1 MRTRTAPVFVVAGG
15 NHVTVLVDKTETGGM
30 FDVIEVLAQPGGG
43 PPAHRHEFVEWFHVL
58 EGELQLSGERGGAI
72 APTNLVREGESATV
86 GPWEWHATLNES
98 DRPVRFVV
106 VGRPGLMT
114 GYFAEAGVAVAD
126 ERTPP
131 DREPA
136 GPAALTEIAARY
148 GIRFWGGAQP
158 SR

>member
-1 MRTRTAPVFVVAGG
+1 MKTRTALVLVVAGG
-15 NHVTVLVDKTETGGM
+15 NQVTVLVDATETGGL
-30 FDVIEVLAQPGGG
+30 FDVIEVLARPGGG
-43 PPAHRHEFVEWFHVL
+43 PPAHQHEFVEWFHVL
-58 EGELQLSGERGGAI
+58 EGELQLCGERDGAI
-72 APTNLVREGESATV
+72 VPTRLVREGETAIV
-86 GPWEWHATLNES
+86 DPWEWHATLNES

-114 GYFAEAGVAVAD
+114 GYFAEAGVAVPD

-148 GIRFWGGAQP
+148 GIRFWSG
-158 SR
+158 S

>member
-1 MRTRTAPVFVVAGG
+1 M
-15 NHVTVLVDKTETGGM
+15 TVLVDADETGGA

-58 EGELQLSGERGGAI
+58 EAELQLCGEHDGAI
-72 APTNLVREGESATV
+72 VPTKLVREGETATV
-86 GPWEWHATLNES
+86 DPWEWHATHNDS
-98 DRPVRFVV
+98 DQQVRFVV

-126 ERTPP
+126 EQTAP
-131 DREPA
+131 DREPP

-148 GIRFWGGAQP
+148 DIRFWSGA
-158 SR
+158 